1 MPACTA
7 PPVPVRS
14 APQRAAGPDGRR
26 GSAEKRIALDGVG
39 HNPYRGGTGS
49 VIRDP
54 SSRCSSQMW
63 GLAQRVDPDESEMR
77 IISTKGWSP

>member
-1 MPACTA
+1 MRRRYGRPAGGA
-7 PPVPVRS
+7 R
-14 APQRAAGPDGRR
+14 
-26 GSAEKRIALDGVG
+26 SAEKRIALDDVG
-39 HNPYRGGTGS
+39 RNPYRGGTGS

-77 IISTKGWSP
+77 IISTKGWSS